1 MMEEQY
7 LRDLENCTE
16 IVLTARHRVRRGSA
30 RPSTQRA
37 GGSSSRAA
45 ASALRLAHSVG
56 AALGNRRVLG
66 QNETA
71 VLPWLVLPIFLFAI
85 VGVIW
90 PRVLA
95 WPLSVFAAWIGIV
108 LLGRYLHSRRK
119 RAGNTAKAL
128 PEAGAPPQESRS

>member
-1 MMEEQY
+1 MEAQY

-16 IVLTARHRVRRGSA
+16 IVLNAKRRVRRGSV
-30 RPSTQRA
+30 RPNAQRS

-66 QNETA
+66 RIETT
-71 VLPWLVLPIFLFAI
+71 VLPWLVVPIFLFAL

-108 LLGRYLHSRRK
+108 LLGRYLRSRRK
-119 RAGNTAKAL
+119 RAAAAAPAL
-128 PEAGAPPQESRS
+128 SGADSTPPQESRS